1 MVSDKVLVI
10 NTNGDVSLADYPSQN
25 HRAGYQMLSQVVG
38 GFIEILVAPPRIA
51 MVINEE
57 GKNEGLA
64 DNPVATRLCLSLL
77 AMDERTLMAGDRIVG
92 NMVVTGV
99 GPEGTT
105 VGIDEE
111 QIEAINRTGV
121 VTVPKE

>member
-1 MVSDKVLVI
+1 MDKVLVI
-10 NTNGDVSLADYPSQN
+10 TTNGKTSLKNYPSHDQ
-25 HRAGYQMLSQVVG
+25 RAGYQMLSRAVG
-38 GFIEILVAPPRIA
+38 GFIEILVAPPRIG

-64 DNPVATRLCLSLL
+64 DNPLATRLCLSLL
-77 AMDERTLMAGDRIVG
+77 ALDERTLMAGDRIVG
-92 NMVVTGV
+92 NMVITGV

-111 QIEAINRTGV
+111 QIRAINSTGI
-121 VTVPKE
+121 VTVPKG